1 MDREGYKNKS
11 CSEKSTCHRCN
22 ILYFPTYK
30 TGYIV
35 QIYYLQK
42 IIKKEIKM
50 DFLKKKKKIQSQLL
64 SDRTTIKPWKHFIN
78 IAFLGS
84 KTPY

>member
-1 MDREGYKNKS
+1 MDREGYKNKI
-11 CSEKSTCHRCN
+11 CSEKSTCHGCN
-22 ILYFPTYK
+22 ILYSPTYK

-35 QIYYLQK
+35 QFYYLQK

-50 DFLKKKKKIQSQLL
+50 DFFKNPVAAHKWL
-64 SDRTTIKPWKHFIN
+64 SYHQAFKAISLTF
-78 IAFLGS
+78 FLGS